1 MKINGQEIE
10 PGELQFKQ
18 LDDGSVRIDTSPAP
32 EYILVAASLWDEA
45 EVYDPQV
52 DGDTGLEPP
61 EHWVWRETLGHM
73 DPDRA
78 NDGTLLHLDTVNVSA
93 QYRLVEERPDGTRV
107 LQMAS
112 WAER

>member
-1 MKINGQEIE
+1 MKINGREIE

-18 LDDGSVRIDTSPAP
+18 LDDGSVRIETSPAP
-32 EYILVAASLWDEA
+32 EYILVSDELWGEA
-45 EVYDPQV
+45 EAGQEAGEDA
-52 DGDTGLEPP
+52 GTIWL
-61 EHWVWRETLGHM
+61 ETLGHM
-73 DPDRA
+73 DENVDSA
-78 NDGTLLHLDTVNVSA
+78 GTILHLDTVNVSA